1 MKHITFSQTTSSQMQ
16 LLVKRLSLSGTNV
29 VSQLLSQLLKASA
42 RQKVQMLDVAFCIK
56 TVDGIAFLFGAA

>member
-1 MKHITFSQTTSSQMQ
+1 MQ

-42 RQKVQMLDVAFCIK
+42 RQKVQMFDVAFRIK